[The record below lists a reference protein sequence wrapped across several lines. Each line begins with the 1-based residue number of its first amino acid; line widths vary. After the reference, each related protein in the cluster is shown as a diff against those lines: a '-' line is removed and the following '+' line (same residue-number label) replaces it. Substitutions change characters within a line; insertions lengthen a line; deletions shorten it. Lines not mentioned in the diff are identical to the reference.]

1 MMLLLARIHTDG
13 GVRVQGIWSLVL
25 RLPLNVQVE
34 DTKTVEFTLLNGF
47 VVLCFQWEDH
57 WRSSFNH
64 LLFSPQPKPSFSIE
78 TFHYNWNWSTYF
90 ISLFFASLFELPI
103 KFIRIFE
110 VLNLFLFIK
119 KFRFK
124 IVLPLVVPRRTAAT
138 LHSVSFFIR
147 LPRVRIRDVTLFN
160 YVWID
165 SEKRK
170 NTTRA
175 RCTQTYIHSQ
185 RRSSIM

>member
-1 MMLLLARIHTDG
+1 MFKLKTQRDG
-13 GVRVQGIWSLVL
+13 WVYFAEWFR
-25 RLPLNVQVE
+25 
-34 DTKTVEFTLLNGF
+34 
-47 VVLCFQWEDH
+47 CA
-57 WRSSFNH
+57 
-64 LLFSPQPKPSFSIE
+64 LFSMRRSLKIQFQSFIVFTTAE
-78 TFHYNWNWSTYF
+78 AVIFDRNFPLQLKLIHIFH
-90 ISLFFASLFELPI
+90 IALPI

-147 LPRVRIRDVTLFN
+147 LPRVRIRDVTLFK